1 MVKNLPVCRRPR
13 FDPRVGKIIWRRKRL
28 PTPVLLPGKSHGQR
42 GLEGYSPWSRKEV
55 LTLSHSEY
63 NLGARNGLDNLDQ
76 ENCISY
82 VF

>member
-13 FDPRVGKIIWRRKRL
+13 FDPQVGKIIWRRKRL
-28 PTPVLLPGKSHGQR
+28 PTPVLLCGKSHGQR
-42 GLEGYSPWSRKEV
+42 SLEGYSPWGCKEL
-55 LTLSHSEY
+55 LTLSLSEY
-63 NLGARNGLDNLDQ
+63 NLGARNGLDTLDQ